1 MKLPRVSNIVITCIV
16 LHNMRVEEYVSGRN
30 SKYKPDDGIEVE
42 PLDESFNGF
51 GGNSNDSID
60 DDEDEIEKNGW
71 MEAYL
76 DEWNKLTNHFE
87 HKRLQDSVVE
97 QISSLKL
104 Y

>member
-1 MKLPRVSNIVITCIV
+1 MALEAICDYNLYFWHVSFAYPGSLNDLNVLNISTLLEKLTGHG
-16 LHNMRVEEYVSGRN
+16 LMRNVESDVVPYR
-30 SKYKPDDGIEVE
+30 I
-42 PLDESFNGF
+42 
-51 GGNSNDSID
+51 GN
-60 DDEDEIEKNGW
+60 E
-71 MEAYL
+71 MLEAYL